1 MEKLERLEQ
10 ENKVYKKLIVQYKV
24 AEILKEIATRGLE
37 PVLAD
42 LVELG
47 IETEMAKRHLEER
60 LRHIEGVTIKIDIPR
75 R

>member
-1 MEKLERLEQ
+1 MTKLERLEQ
-10 ENKVYKKLIVQYKV
+10 ENEVYKKLIIQYKV

-60 LRHIEGVTIKIDIPR
+60 LRYIEGVTIKIDIPR